1 MKKKTIV
8 AAGGLVFN
16 ENKELLMIFRRA
28 KWDLPKGKL
37 DEGETIEECAI
48 REVEEET
55 GVQQIILGKLIQKTY
70 HEYFDQWIHEDVIK
84 ETWWFE
90 MFVSKKQQLLPQT
103 EEDIERI
110 IWADATTIETCLEN
124 SYSTIIEV
132 INNYFND

>member
-16 ENKELLMIFRRA
+16 ENKELLMIYRRS

-55 GVQQIILGKLIQKTY
+55 GVQQIILGKLIQKHIMNILISGY
-70 HEYFDQWIHEDVIK
+70 MK
-84 ETWWFE
+84 
-90 MFVSKKQQLLPQT
+90 M
-103 EEDIERI
+103 
-110 IWADATTIETCLEN
+110 
-124 SYSTIIEV
+124 
-132 INNYFND
+132 

>member
-70 HEYFDQWIHEDVIK
+70 DEYFDQWIHEDVIK